1 MGCRLNLAEGESIRA
16 LLTGRDAIVVNSC
29 AVTNEA
35 VKQTRQAIC
44 RARRERPGAE
54 LVVTGCAAQIDPHA
68 FAAMPEVDRV
78 IGNGEKLSPAAWAA
92 PERVQVADIF
102 RVRETAPHLAAS
114 FAGHVRAFVE
124 VQNGCDHRCT
134 FCVIPYGRGNS
145 RSAPA
150 GAVVDRVAGLVEAGH
165 REVVL
170 TGVDLTSYGP
180 DLPGAPTLGA
190 LVERILRHVPRL
202 ERLRLSSLDSI
213 EIDDRLFAIKGAGGA
228 MLREKVVAAAS
239 DRMVVIAD
247 SSKRVAAIG
256 AVPVPVE
263 ILPFARASLLAAL
276 GQGASLRLRDGDPY
290 VTDNGNWIADCRFD
304 LDDPAKTA
312 AWLDGIPGVLG
323 HGLFLAEVDAAY
335 VATGAVVSRLERD
348 EAPR

>member
-1 MGCRLNLAEGESIRA
+1 MTIDAEKALAGEASVAEVQSGMLVGLGTGSTATQAIRA
-16 LLTGRDAIVVNSC
+16 LGV
-29 AVTNEA
+29 
-35 VKQTRQAIC
+35 
-44 RARRERPGAE
+44 
-54 LVVTGCAAQIDPHA
+54 
-68 FAAMPEVDRV
+68 
-78 IGNGEKLSPAAWAA
+78 
-92 PERVQVADIF
+92 
-102 RVRETAPHLAAS
+102 
-114 FAGHVRAFVE
+114 
-124 VQNGCDHRCT
+124 
-134 FCVIPYGRGNS
+134 
-145 RSAPA
+145 
-150 GAVVDRVAGLVEAGH
+150 RVAQGLAIRSVATSRASEALA
-165 REVVL
+165 RKLAIPVL
-170 TGVDLTSYGP
+170 DFADVPRIDLTI
-180 DLPGAPTLGA
+180 DGA
-190 LVERILRHVPRL
+190 
-202 ERLRLSSLDSI
+202 D

-276 GQGASLRLRDGDPY
+276 GQGANLRLRDGDPY

-312 AWLDGIPGVLG
+312 AWLNGIPGVLG

>member
-1 MGCRLNLAEGESIRA
+1 MTIDAEKALAGEASVAEVQSGMLVGLGTGSTATQAIRA
-16 LLTGRDAIVVNSC
+16 LGV
-29 AVTNEA
+29 
-35 VKQTRQAIC
+35 
-44 RARRERPGAE
+44 
-54 LVVTGCAAQIDPHA
+54 
-68 FAAMPEVDRV
+68 
-78 IGNGEKLSPAAWAA
+78 
-92 PERVQVADIF
+92 
-102 RVRETAPHLAAS
+102 
-114 FAGHVRAFVE
+114 
-124 VQNGCDHRCT
+124 
-134 FCVIPYGRGNS
+134 
-145 RSAPA
+145 
-150 GAVVDRVAGLVEAGH
+150 RVAQGLAIRAVATSRASEALA
-165 REVVL
+165 RKLAIPVL
-170 TGVDLTSYGP
+170 DFADVPRIDLTI
-180 DLPGAPTLGA
+180 DGA
-190 LVERILRHVPRL
+190 
-202 ERLRLSSLDSI
+202 D

-312 AWLDGIPGVLG
+312 AWLNGIPGLLG

>member
-1 MGCRLNLAEGESIRA
+1 MTIDAEKALAGEASVAEVQSGMLVGLGTGSTATQAIRA
-16 LLTGRDAIVVNSC
+16 LGV
-29 AVTNEA
+29 
-35 VKQTRQAIC
+35 
-44 RARRERPGAE
+44 
-54 LVVTGCAAQIDPHA
+54 
-68 FAAMPEVDRV
+68 
-78 IGNGEKLSPAAWAA
+78 
-92 PERVQVADIF
+92 
-102 RVRETAPHLAAS
+102 
-114 FAGHVRAFVE
+114 
-124 VQNGCDHRCT
+124 
-134 FCVIPYGRGNS
+134 
-145 RSAPA
+145 
-150 GAVVDRVAGLVEAGH
+150 RVAQGLAIRAVATSRASEALA
-165 REVVL
+165 RKLAIPVL
-170 TGVDLTSYGP
+170 DFADVPRIDLTI
-180 DLPGAPTLGA
+180 DGA
-190 LVERILRHVPRL
+190 
-202 ERLRLSSLDSI
+202 D

-247 SSKRVAAIG
+247 SSKRVARIG

-312 AWLDGIPGVLG
+312 AWLDAIPGVLG

-348 EAPR
+348 EATR